1 MVTCSI
7 LFCLQKMSTNDDN
20 DNDELMKI
28 MMDEDNSSDEN
39 STAKAVYDEAGDPE
53 WSDNGE
59 GTVEEDSVQSNSRR
73 NMR

>member
-7 LFCLQKMSTNDDN
+7 LFCLQKMSSDD

-39 STAKAVYDEAGDPE
+39 STAKAVYAEAGDPE
-53 WSDNGE
+53 WSDNG
-59 GTVEEDSVQSNSRR
+59 GDTVEENSVQSNSRR
-73 NMR
+73 NVR

>member
-7 LFCLQKMSTNDDN
+7 LLCLQKMSSDD

-39 STAKAVYDEAGDPE
+39 NTAKAVHDEAGDPE

-59 GTVEEDSVQSNSRR
+59 DTVEEDSVQPNSSR
-73 NMR
+73 NVR

>member
-7 LFCLQKMSTNDDN
+7 LFCLQKMSSDD

-59 GTVEEDSVQSNSRR
+59 DTVEEDSVQSNSRR
-73 NMR
+73 NVR